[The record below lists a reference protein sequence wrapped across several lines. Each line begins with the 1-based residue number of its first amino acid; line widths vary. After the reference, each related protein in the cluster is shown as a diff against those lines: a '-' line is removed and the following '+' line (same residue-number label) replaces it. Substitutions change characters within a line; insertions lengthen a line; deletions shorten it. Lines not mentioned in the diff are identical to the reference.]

1 MQNTISLD
9 DVIASETKFGCVL
22 EYDIK
27 KVRDLK
33 TLNPKSKYDT
43 TYIPLLFKHV
53 NGKSMRV
60 KIKFSEIMISSGAK
74 IPQGSDDGGI
84 AKNLNISFMKMSKT
98 DIEGGDY
105 EAKEKDSEEKQLK
118 ENKRIS
124 DNIARYEQYNA
135 KFIKVLEIID
145 LSYKSVCEDL
155 KKKEDL
161 PFRIKKDRKQTDVVI
176 YSMKQVTRLNKETN
190 TDDALEN
197 PIYRLK
203 VSVCM
208 KDNCN
213 KGQIGIWSTYNNEFK
228 PTVFDARKM
237 TKRNNYQP
245 VPAKVKVGGK
255 LRNLDVSNAS
265 SFITYK
271 SLIGGS
277 IMFECI
283 TASKFGLSLSN
294 SFYDLYVFRHKSK
307 AQQNVI
313 TKEEILA
320 MRGGVEEEEEEEE
333 DVEIIESKDNSDE
346 KDNDDEDE
354 EEYDEDGD
362 NEDDDEPN
370 DSDDNQSDKKP
381 RGKK

>member
-22 EYDIK
+22 EYDLK

-105 EAKEKDSEEKQLK
+105 EAKEKDSEEKQEK

-145 LSYKSVCEDL
+145 SSYKSVCEDL
-155 KKKEDL
+155 KKKENL

-237 TKRNNYQP
+237 TKKNNYQP

-255 LRNLDVSNAS
+255 LRNLDVGNAS

-320 MRGGVEEEEEEEE
+320 MRGGVEEEDEEEE
-333 DVEIIESKDNSDE
+333 DVEIVESKDNSDE
-346 KDNDDEDE
+346 KDAEDEDE
-354 EEYDEDGD
+354 EEYDEDE
-362 NEDDDEPN
+362 NEDDNDEPN
-370 DSDDNQSDKKP
+370 DSDDDQSDKKP
-381 RGKK
+381 LGKK